1 MTQRTPPNG
10 VDGAGGAP
18 GPGGP
23 GEPGG
28 DLVTALAPYLAQFV
42 VVAREEHLTHA
53 ADLLGVSQP
62 TLSRTMSR
70 LESLLSVPLFVHVGR
85 GIRLTPQGRRLLER
99 AEEALTLLDLAQQEI
114 AAEADA
120 EHGLVRLAHLKS
132 LGPRVVPALLG
143 AFHTEHPYVRFKLTE
158 ASSVRMVELLRAGEA
173 DLCLIAPAPDAAGID
188 CEMLRRQEL
197 RLVVPAGHRW
207 AARPRVALADC
218 RYEAFVAMAEDYG
231 TRRIAD
237 ALCQDA
243 GFVPRVVF
251 ETDATDTVRGLVAE
265 GLGIALLPYEGL
277 TRPGTADL
285 PLALAPGA
293 PPPTRSLCV
302 AWSSHTVH
310 PPAATLVREFLRG
323 YRTGSGGRR

>member
-1 MTQRTPPNG
+1 MTQHTPPNG
-10 VDGAGGAP
+10 VPGADGVP
-18 GPGGP
+18 GPGAP
-23 GEPGG
+23 GEPGA
-28 DLVTALAPYLAQFV
+28 DLATALAPYLAQFV

-99 AEEALTLLDLAQQEI
+99 AEGALVLLELAQQEI

-143 AFHTEHPYVRFKLTE
+143 AFHAEHPYVRFTLTE

-188 CEMLRRQEL
+188 CETLRRQEL
-197 RLVVPAGHRW
+197 RLVLPAGHRW
-207 AARPRVALADC
+207 ATRPRVALADC

-237 ALCQDA
+237 GLCQDA
-243 GFVPRVVF
+243 GFVPRVVI
-251 ETDATDTVRGLVAE
+251 ETDSVDTVRGLVAE

-277 TRPGTADL
+277 TRPGTADVL
-285 PLALAPGA
+285 LTLAPGA

-302 AWSSHTVH
+302 AWSSHAVH

-323 YRTGSGGRR
+323 YRHESAGGH